1 MSIIFPSEQAKPS
14 NLEGLPNQFV
24 RPSFEELYGFDA
36 ITDALLTEAG
46 EIIQTEASE
55 TLQFDED
62 SPIAPGVNTYTN
74 SDNTL
79 RVTITGSIAVFNWD
93 AVADAVNYNPAL
105 YTLTAP
111 SFGVDNTVL
120 APTTTVTV
128 DLSAVGYNSGQFIHA
143 RLIIFKTDS
152 SFSISPTISNI
163 TF

>member
-1 MSIIFPSEQAKPS
+1 
-14 NLEGLPNQFV
+14 
-24 RPSFEELYGFDA
+24 A

-62 SPIAPGVNTYTN
+62 SPIAPGINTYTN

-79 RVTITGSIAVFNWD
+79 SVTITGSTAVFNWD
-93 AVADAVNYNPAL
+93 AVADAVNYNVNV
-105 YTLTAP
+105 YTLTTPTISVA
-111 SFGVDNTVL
+111 NTVL

-128 DLSAVGYNSGQFIHA
+128 DLSTIGANSGQFIHA
-143 RLIIFKTDS
+143 RLITFKSGQFFFSTPIF
-152 SFSISPTISNI
+152 NI

>member
-1 MSIIFPSEQAKPS
+1 MSITFPSEQLKPS
-14 NLEGLPNQFV
+14 SLEGLPNQFV

-46 EIIQTEASE
+46 EIIQTEARE

-79 RVTITGSIAVFNWD
+79 SVTITGSIAVFNYD
-93 AVADAVNYNPAL
+93 AVPNADRYDLFLERFNPLIQAVFNSP
-105 YTLTAP
+105 TLTR
-111 SFGVDNTVL
+111 TY
-120 APTTTVTV
+120 
-128 DLSAVGYNSGQFIHA
+128 DLS
-143 RLIIFKTDS
+143 S
-152 SFSISPTISNI
+152 SFSSGDILQAKYRARDTTTQVYGPFSPPVLNF